1 MGGADPDCRASWA
14 TAVARC
20 CRLFLLSRLP
30 ALVTVSEEAG
40 KLSNRRM
47 ISGDRTRVRESRRD

>member
-1 MGGADPDCRASWA
+1 MGGADSDCRASWA

-30 ALVTVSEEAG
+30 ALGTANEDAG
-40 KLSNRRM
+40 KLSERRTT
-47 ISGDRTRVRESRRD
+47 SGDRKGVRESRRD